1 MAQVAGPT
9 AALAGVPGGL
19 QAQGLWIGR
28 RQLFIRFA
36 HEAET
41 ATMFTADALGHELKR
56 YATRSVFH
64 SISVSGRDPLAN
76 LEFLEAVFSR
86 HELPLPVMID
96 CDGQRPEALAAVVKK
111 AALAQIT
118 VEGAG
123 AEAALERVGEALKV
137 ASDAGVPH
145 ALVLCPDQ
153 QSTDAQLFRT
163 IEQAHGVTQNVAVVV
178 HPPVGIPVERD
189 RRWITFIERAAG
201 LHPDVRLALRLPG
214 PVGMR

>member
-1 MAQVAGPT
+1 MSQVAGPT

-41 ATMFTADALGHELKR
+41 ATMFTADALGHELNR
-56 YATRSVFH
+56 YAKRSVFH

-76 LEFLEAVFSR
+76 LEFLQALFTR
-86 HELPLPVMID
+86 HEMPLPVLID
-96 CDGQRPEALAAVVKK
+96 SDGQRPEALAAVVKK
-111 AALAQIT
+111 AALAQVT

-123 AEAALERVGEALKV
+123 IDAALERVGESLKV
-137 ASDAGVPH
+137 ASDSGVAH
-145 ALVLCPDQ
+145 ALVLCPDA
-153 QSTDAQLFRT
+153 QSTDAQLLRT
-163 IEQAHGVTQNVAVVV
+163 IENAHGVSESVAVVV
-178 HPPVGIPVERD
+178 HPPLGVPVERD

-201 LHPDVRLALRLPG
+201 LHSDVRLALRLPG

>member
-56 YATRSVFH
+56 YAKRSVFH

-76 LEFLEAVFSR
+76 IEFLEEVFAR
-86 HELPLPVMID
+86 HEMPLPVLID
-96 CDGQRPEALAAVVKK
+96 SDGQRPEALAAVVKK
-111 AALAQIT
+111 AALAQVT

-123 AEAALERVGEALKV
+123 IDAALERVGESLQV
-137 ASDAGVPH
+137 ASDAGVAH
-145 ALVLCPDQ
+145 ALVLCPDA
-153 QSTDAQLFRT
+153 QSTDAQLLRT
-163 IEQAHGVTQNVAVVV
+163 IEKAHGVSESVAVVV
-178 HPPVGIPVERD
+178 HPPLGVPVERD

-201 LHPDVRLALRLPG
+201 LHSDVRLALRLPG

>member
-19 QAQGLWIGR
+19 QAQGMWIGR

-56 YATRSVFH
+56 YAGRSVFH

-76 LEFLEAVFSR
+76 LDFLDAVFSR

-118 VEGAG
+118 VDGSGNDSAM
-123 AEAALERVGEALKV
+123 ERVGQSLRV
-137 ASDAGVPH
+137 AADAGVAH
-145 ALVLCPDQ
+145 ALVLCPDA
-153 QSTDAQLFRT
+153 QSTDAQLLRT
-163 IEQAHGVTQNVAVVV
+163 IEQAHGVSETAAVVV
-178 HPPVGIPVERD
+178 HPPLGVPVERD